1 MEISPR
7 TPIID
12 VPGSPPEVRLARV
25 AVSLLRT
32 VFLLIFYIHDRMGE
46 SLADA
51 YNFLHLEGR
60 SLARVRKSLR
70 AIHAARFS

>member
-1 MEISPR
+1 M
-7 TPIID
+7 
-12 VPGSPPEVRLARV
+12 
-25 AVSLLRT
+25 
-32 VFLLIFYIHDRMGE
+32 FYIHDRMGE
-46 SLADA
+46 SLADP